1 MQAIAPLPSRDHLG
15 QEGAGE
21 VEGGKIG
28 HLDHGERLFGA
39 GLEHGQPAARA
50 GIVDEDVGRS
60 CLALDP
66 RARLGDGVRV
76 GKVDR
81 VRAGGAAV
89 APDGRRHLVE
99 LRFIAGE
106 QQNVRAARAI
116 ELGRRRADPARCAG
130 YEDELGRH
138 RSSLSHG
145 PAEHAKSLRLSHFR
159 IVPK

>member
-1 MQAIAPLPSRDHLG
+1 MQAIAPSAARDHLG

-21 VEGGKIG
+21 VEGGKIR

-39 GLEHGQPAARA
+39 RLEHGEPAARA
-50 GIVDEDVGRS
+50 GIVDEDVRRS

-76 GKVDR
+76 GKIDR

-89 APDGRRHLVE
+89 APDGGRHLVE

-106 QQNVRAARAI
+106 QQNVRAARAVK
-116 ELGRRRADPARCAG
+116 LGGRRADPARCAG

-138 RSSLSHG
+138 QSSLSMV
-145 PAEHAKSLRLSHFR
+145 PAETPS
-159 IVPK
+159 P